1 MWPAMMQVSGLDTVR
16 SKIVHSGN
24 SDYVDDFLDPSKFQD
39 DTCDDDQAGS
49 IRKWQEQDSDTIIIV
64 TIFRSKPVTGEI

>member
-16 SKIVHSGN
+16 SKIVGN
-24 SDYVDDFLDPSKFQD
+24 NDYVDYFLDPSKFQD
-39 DTCDDDQAGS
+39 DTYDDDQAGS
-49 IRKWQEQDSDTIIIV
+49 IRKWQEQDSDTFIIV